1 MIAALIVA
9 SLAGSFALARF
20 YGFAVALTALG
31 LSWGTFAWFPQVL
44 GTAAPIAFAVIAL
57 LLGFGLLRDRR
68 GRAS

>member
-20 YGFAVALTALG
+20 YGFGAALTALG

-44 GTAAPIAFAVIAL
+44 GVAAPIAFAVIAL
-57 LLGFGLLRDRR
+57 LLAFGILRDRR
-68 GRAS
+68 RRAT